1 MTWHGAREFLAMGG
15 YGVYVWSAYAVT
27 AALLG
32 IEAWL
37 AWRRRRRALKA
48 RP

>member
-1 MTWHGAREFLAMGG
+1 MTWHSAREFLAMGG
-15 YGVYVWSAYAVT
+15 QGAYVWGAYAAT

-37 AWRRRRRALKA
+37 AWRRRRRALGP

>member
-1 MTWHGAREFLAMGG
+1 MTWHSAREFLAMGG
-15 YGVYVWSAYAVT
+15 YGGYVWSAYVVT

-32 IEAWL
+32 VEAWL
-37 AWRRRRRALKA
+37 AWRRRRRALGP